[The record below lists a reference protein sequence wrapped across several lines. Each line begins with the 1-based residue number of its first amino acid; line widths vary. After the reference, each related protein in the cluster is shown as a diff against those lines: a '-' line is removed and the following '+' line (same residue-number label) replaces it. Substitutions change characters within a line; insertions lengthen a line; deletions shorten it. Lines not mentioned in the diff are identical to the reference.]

1 MDSATEK
8 VLEDQAA
15 AQDYDGES
23 SFEVISDSDDPVSSE
38 TDHFPPAKPVDETPA
53 PALMP
58 DLGNEASSS
67 IIVLSGSGSASK
79 NVLSAT
85 VELEAETTAPAPT
98 AHTETGYAASSSLV
112 AFAGSG
118 STANNVQAA
127 SSDLVGVTTA
137 PAPRPDLKTG
147 NAASSSLAVLDGSGS
162 AANNFQD
169 ENSVIGQ
176 SDEEYR
182 ERDQRMA
189 FFEKE
194 REINNEPCVKD
205 FDPYPELLFRRY
217 LSCPELYNHTDSDDS
232 DCSIDIIDDQN
243 EVKPNNI
250 SLTLKILKP
259 FNSNCSILTHFLV
272 FIIID
277 ILMYPCLL
285 AAYSG
290 STANPKNATPAT
302 NHSTTYGLSIR
313 TRSSNL

>member
-118 STANNVQAA
+118 SAANNVQAA
-127 SSDLVGVTTA
+127 SSDLVGETTA
-137 PAPRPDLKTG
+137 PAPRLDLKTG
-147 NAASSSLAVLDGSGS
+147 NAASSSLDVLEGSGS
-162 AANNFQD
+162 AAIHFQ
-169 ENSVIGQ
+169 EEKSVIGQ

-182 ERDQRMA
+182 ERDQSGA
-189 FFEKE
+189 EKFSAHNSFERE
-194 REINNEPCVKD
+194 REINNLIPKAE
-205 FDPYPELLFRRY
+205 FNNDPYNRDFSVTPELLFRRY
-217 LSCPELYNHTDSDDS
+217 LSCPELYNHSDSDDS

-243 EVKPNNI
+243 EVKPNNVTYF
-250 SLTLKILKP
+250 SD
-259 FNSNCSILTHFLV
+259 FNSNCSILF
-272 FIIID
+272 
-277 ILMYPCLL
+277 
-285 AAYSG
+285 
-290 STANPKNATPAT
+290 
-302 NHSTTYGLSIR
+302 
-313 TRSSNL
+313 

>member
-38 TDHFPPAKPVDETPA
+38 TDHSPPAKPVDKTPA

-85 VELEAETTAPAPT
+85 VELVAETTAPAPT
-98 AHTETGYAASSSLV
+98 ADTETGYAASSSLV

-127 SSDLVGVTTA
+127 SSDLVGETTA
-137 PAPRPDLKTG
+137 PAPRLDLKTG
-147 NAASSSLAVLDGSGS
+147 NAASSSLAVLEGSGS

-182 ERDQRMA
+182 ERDQREA
-189 FFEKE
+189 ENFSAPP
-194 REINNEPCVKD
+194 RS
-205 FDPYPELLFRRY
+205 
-217 LSCPELYNHTDSDDS
+217 LSLYSPSDWP
-232 DCSIDIIDDQN
+232 I
-243 EVKPNNI
+243 
-250 SLTLKILKP
+250 TG
-259 FNSNCSILTHFLV
+259 F
-272 FIIID
+272 
-277 ILMYPCLL
+277 
-285 AAYSG
+285 
-290 STANPKNATPAT
+290 
-302 NHSTTYGLSIR
+302 
-313 TRSSNL
+313 SS